1 MDIATSIRFV
11 PPYAGRLPQLSQ
23 HAGPRTCS
31 RVVDGAVA
39 DCRCPSLTSSGDAD
53 GEEGGPEFSGD
64 QDAVSGRV
72 IGDAVEH
79 GFFLRVDLTG
89 WEDTCQVDLVS
100 RKLVDF
106 RLNPLNLG
114 KDCVGIGG
122 PSEGLQSAFQLAM

>member
-1 MDIATSIRFV
+1 MRRA
-11 PPYAGRLPQLSQ
+11 PYAGRLPQLRQ

-31 RVVDGAVA
+31 RVGDGAVA
-39 DCRCPSLTSSGDAD
+39 DCRCLSLTSSGDAD

-89 WEDTCQVDLVS
+89 WEDTCQVDLGGDDPGLRIDANDDVT
-100 RKLVDF
+100 V
-106 RLNPLNLG
+106 PH
-114 KDCVGIGG
+114 IG
-122 PSEGLQSAFQLAM
+122 PDLAWMYSSSLS